1 MMGTDSPGP
10 RSRGGTR
17 SSSTRAPASAI
28 REGRMSPRSYK
39 TTLAILGLVS
49 LLLVPFLVQGALPA
63 MYGTV
68 ALVVVVAWLL
78 YGVVSSKLTRR
89 SGHS

>member
-1 MMGTDSPGP
+1 
-10 RSRGGTR
+10 
-17 SSSTRAPASAI
+17 
-28 REGRMSPRSYK
+28 MSPRSYK
-39 TTLAILGLVS
+39 ITLAILGLVS

-63 MYGTV
+63 MCGTV

-89 SGHS
+89 SGPS

>member
-1 MMGTDSPGP
+1 
-10 RSRGGTR
+10 
-17 SSSTRAPASAI
+17 
-28 REGRMSPRSYK
+28 MSPRSYK
-39 TTLAILGLVS
+39 ITLAVLGVVS

-63 MYGTV
+63 MYGMV

>member
-1 MMGTDSPGP
+1 
-10 RSRGGTR
+10 
-17 SSSTRAPASAI
+17 
-28 REGRMSPRSYK
+28 MSPRSYK
-39 TTLAILGLVS
+39 ITLAVLGLVS
-49 LLLVPFLVQGALPA
+49 LLLVPFLVQGALPS